1 MLDKIAAIFIYPLGV
16 VLIGLL
22 IAAIA
27 VFWGARRSGFAII
40 VCLCATL
47 WVSSTPLMAHWL
59 VGKLESAYPPLPL
72 SAYKPV
78 DVVIVLGG
86 ALSPPGD
93 GRPAD
98 LGEASDRVL
107 HAFRIS
113 RAGLAAKI
121 LVAGGNVFP
130 DGRMSEGQAIADLLV
145 ELGIDRS
152 AVLVEGASR
161 NTYENSRQSLDVW
174 KAEGFR
180 TGLLVTSAMHMPR
193 ALAVFRQAGLAV
205 EPAATDFR
213 SGTVVPFP
221 LSILP
226 DAASLDET
234 TQAIKEWIGLAVYR
248 WRGWA

>member
-1 MLDKIAAIFIYPLGV
+1 MLDKIAAIFVYPLGMA
-16 VLIGLL
+16 LIGLL

-27 VFWGARRSGFAII
+27 VLSGARRFGVAAI
-40 VCLCATL
+40 VCLCAAL
-47 WVSSTPLMAHWL
+47 WAVSTPLMAHWL
-59 VGKLESAYPPLPL
+59 VGQLESAYPPLPL
-72 SAYKPV
+72 SSYKPA

-93 GRPAD
+93 GSPAD
-98 LGEASDRVL
+98 FGEAADRVV
-107 HAFRIS
+107 HAFRIFK
-113 RAGLAAKI
+113 AGLAPRI
-121 LVAGGNVFP
+121 LISGGNVFP
-130 DGRMSEGQAIADLLV
+130 DGRVSEGQAIADILV

-152 AVLVEGASR
+152 AILVEASSR
-161 NTYENSRQSLDVW
+161 NTYENARESLDIW

-193 ALAVFRQAGLAV
+193 ALAVFRKAGLV
-205 EPAATDFR
+205 LEPASTDFR
-213 SGTVVPFP
+213 TGTLVPFP